1 MASCASTAYH
11 SNSYMESSAATA
23 TLTTSETEPDEV
35 MEADKALLDPKYI
48 MSEADLYHAKM

>member
-1 MASCASTAYH
+1 
-11 SNSYMESSAATA
+11 MESSAATA